1 MSTNTIIVSRETYKD
16 KKSGQEYFS
25 YFIEGE
31 VKGKPVRVNIV
42 PHDIGGYNVL
52 DIVFLDAEQVTLDI
66 RPVSMKDAAGEEITI
81 NTFYVVSCDENGEI
95 YECPVKPKNKSDK
108 VLLTMLT
115 R

>member
-42 PHDIGGYNVL
+42 PHDIGGTHSKIHIFLLYNK
-52 DIVFLDAEQVTLDI
+52 I
-66 RPVSMKDAAGEEITI
+66 
-81 NTFYVVSCDENGEI
+81 
-95 YECPVKPKNKSDK
+95 
-108 VLLTMLT
+108 
-115 R
+115 